1 MKILCISDSHLYLNT
16 YEREEKLLNLLRNED
31 FDELILLGDIYDF
44 WFEYKGFIP
53 SYSIRFTSE
62 VVNLSSKKIIHYVS
76 GNHDAWIGD
85 FWKGLGV
92 NVYRYGFY
100 KEIGG
105 KKVFFTHGDYLLGNR
120 SSKLIRK
127 IFHNPLAMFLFKLIP
142 VEVALALS
150 GFLSY
155 ESRKRNEEPNLKKI
169 EDIMARE
176 DADIIITGHLH
187 IPLIKAFNGRVFICV
202 GDWMEHFTYLLIR
215 DGEFILKNNKG
226 VILSRLKI

>member
-1 MKILCISDSHLYLNT
+1 
-16 YEREEKLLNLLRNED
+16 LRDED

-44 WFEYKGFIP
+44 WFEYRGFIP

-62 VVNLSSKKIIHYVS
+62 VVNLSRKKVIHYVS

-100 KEIGG
+100 KEIGR
-105 KKVFFTHGDYLLGNR
+105 KRVFFTHGDYLLGNR
-120 SSKLIRK
+120 SSRLMRK
-127 IFHNPLAMFLFKLIP
+127 IFHNPLAVFLFKLIP

-155 ESRKRNEEPNLKKI
+155 ESRKRNEEPNLKII
-169 EDIMARE
+169 EGVLAKE
-176 DADIIITGHLH
+176 DADIIISGHLH
-187 IPLIKAFNGRVFICV
+187 IPFIKTVSGKAFICV
-202 GDWMEHFTYLLIR
+202 GDWMENFTYLLIK
-215 DGEFILKNNKG
+215 DDEFILKNSSG
-226 VILSRLKI
+226 EILHILKI